1 MPDNRKIPLNG
12 YGYIGRLALSG
23 GDALSYDDIKLDD
36 DDSDSINKAWDMA
49 EEFGKSLDKFSEAID
64 KDDKETIQEILFG
77 DEERPLPQVYMPKE
91 TYDRIDP
98 ELIKQKEREC
108 HCVVVPVD
116 DKQMQ
121 HIKDTATPY
130 YALPPMPKI
139 PEIVMLD
146 NPHRGK
152 PGGNKTPR
160 IEPKDYRK
168 KKKAKRRAEKQARR
182 RRN

>member
-1 MPDNRKIPLNG
+1 M
-12 YGYIGRLALSG
+12 
-23 GDALSYDDIKLDD
+23 
-36 DDSDSINKAWDMA
+36 SDERTPIEDM
-49 EEFGKSLDKFSEAID
+49 
-64 KDDKETIQEILFG
+64 KETLEDLREHDGETVKI
-77 DEERPLPQVYMPKE
+77 YMPKDA
-91 TYDRIDP
+91 YDRLTP
-98 ELIKQKEREC
+98 EMIADREAAY
-108 HCVVVPVD
+108 HCKIVPVSD
-116 DKQMQ
+116 EEMKQ
-121 HIKDTATPY
+121 IKDNAITYHAAPS
-130 YALPPMPKI
+130 MPKI